1 MNLTDLLSGSV
12 ISSIAGQTGTS
23 EKDTQNVLAN
33 ALPALVGAMA
43 QNASTEDGANSL
55 AKALDDHTSSK
66 GLASLLQNVD
76 TEDGAKILTKI
87 LGGETETVRNAVAK
101 KSGASKVDT
110 SKILAMAAPLLLAF
124 NAVNNLFGVGSS
136 SMMSRSLGKK
146 DYETV
151 YRSAAFGFYCSIFA
165 GLLFSIAY
173 TVFQVPL
180 LNLLGATEETLGATI
195 GYARWTVTFGAVPAI
210 LNVVLAY
217 LVRAE
222 GAAMH
227 ASIGTMSGCFL
238 NILLDP
244 IFILPWG
251 LNMGAE
257 GAGLATFLSN
267 CVACL
272 FFLTVLIRMG
282 KGSIITFNPRVGLP
296 QKESIFTV
304 FAVGIPSAIASFLF
318 DMDYVIIDKL
328 MVSYNDLALA
338 AVGIVLKVERFPL
351 NVGIGICQGM
361 MPLVAYN
368 YSAGNEKRMN
378 DTVRLSRRLGLGV
391 AAVSILL
398 YELFAP
404 EFSRL
409 FISEAETVAL
419 ASQFLRI
426 RVLAT
431 PLMFLSFFTV
441 YLFQA
446 FGKGRISLFL
456 GVTRWL
462 VFNIPML
469 FLLNAIFGM
478 YGIVWSQAIAD
489 ILTVALSFFMYF
501 RYRPRF

>member
-1 MNLTDLLSGSV
+1 MEDAQKTELFESMPIPRAVMKLAIPTVLSSLVMVLYNL
-12 ISSIAGQTGTS
+12 A
-23 EKDTQNVLAN
+23 DTYF
-33 ALPALVGAMA
+33 VGML
-43 QNASTEDGANSL
+43 N
-55 AKALDDHTSSK
+55 
-66 GLASLLQNVD
+66 
-76 TEDGAKILTKI
+76 
-87 LGGETETVRNAVAK
+87 NAVENA
-101 KSGASKVDT
+101 AVT
-110 SKILAMAAPLLLAF
+110 LAAPLLLAF

-272 FFLTVLIRMG
+272 YFFVLLYVKRG
-282 KGSIITFNPRVGLP
+282 RTYVCVNPKMFSFKRHIVVG
-296 QKESIFTV
+296 V
-304 FAVGIPSAIASFLF
+304 CAVGIPASIQNLLNVTGMSVLNNFTSAFGSNAVAAMGIAQKINSVTVQIALGLSQGIMPLISYNYASGNIKRMKKTFFFTARIALVFLVLMEIAYYAGARTWVGLFMQDQQIVDYGARFLQGFCLGMPFLAIDFLAVGVFQACGLGKNAFLF
-318 DMDYVIIDKL
+318 AILRKVVLEIP
-328 MVSYNDLALA
+328 AL
-338 AVGIVLKVERFPL
+338 V
-351 NVGIGICQGM
+351 
-361 MPLVAYN
+361 
-368 YSAGNEKRMN
+368 
-378 DTVRLSRRLGLGV
+378 
-391 AAVSILL
+391 
-398 YELFAP
+398 
-404 EFSRL
+404 
-409 FISEAETVAL
+409 
-419 ASQFLRI
+419 
-426 RVLAT
+426 
-431 PLMFLSFFTV
+431 
-441 YLFQA
+441 
-446 FGKGRISLFL
+446 
-456 GVTRWL
+456 
-462 VFNIPML
+462 
-469 FLLNAIFGM
+469 LLNALFPL
-478 YGIVWSQAIAD
+478 YGLAYAQFAAELVLAIAAV
-489 ILTVALSFFMYF
+489 IVLAQLF
-501 RYRPRF
+501 RKLERRYQPKG